1 MTVKRFAR
9 LHPDA
14 ARVAE
19 EIGETLFAVLKPWHE
34 EGKRRVRDQL
44 KEERAKARK
53 EKVET
58 PDEMFLNEASFLVLP
73 EAIAH
78 VRGGSSLPFNARRLF
93 YAVRD
98 RIQEHTT
105 REFHPDTGY
114 DYFRDTILQ
123 GYQREHGKIEGLYY
137 DPRGRL
143 HEPHDGRS
151 VDMGTRE
158 VEAFRFPPH
167 VYNKILYVEKKGQF
181 PLLDSAQLMERYD
194 LAIMTGEGFA
204 TEAARTLLEQAD
216 KDEKM
221 QIFVLHDADPSGYE
235 IARTVREATDRMP
248 EYSVEVID
256 LGLTVQQAM
265 DKGLE
270 PEKFTRKK
278 NLQDFFDRLAA
289 EGDELAFNHFFGD
302 ERTVYKDGKQKT
314 IWINCLRFELDK
326 MTAPQAIEL
335 VEEGL
340 KAEGVL
346 GKVVPPEDEISD
358 YAERRYRSAH
368 GGWVEEA
375 LDEIVGLPDLKRKL
389 ADEFIEKY
397 KLENSERY
405 IRARFKKNDAL
416 SWRKALDAVLQDIH
430 DAKLRDALKDAV
442 RKAAREAL
450 SEDGDE

>member
-1 MTVKRFAR
+1 MSQRKLVR
-9 LHPDA
+9 LHPDR
-14 ARVAE
+14 ARVMRDV
-19 EIGETLFAVLKPWHE
+19 GQTMFSGLKPWYE
-34 EGKRRVRDQL
+34 EGKRRVRDQA
-44 KEERAKARK
+44 KEERARARK
-53 EKVET
+53 EKAEAT
-58 PDEMFLNEASFLVLP
+58 DEMFLNEASFLVLP

-123 GYQREHGKIEGLYY
+123 DYQREHGKIEGLYY

-158 VEAFRFPPH
+158 VEAFRFSSH

-181 PLLDSAQLMERYD
+181 PLLDSVQLMERYD
-194 LAIMTGEGFA
+194 VAIMTGEGFA

-278 NLQDFFDRLAA
+278 NLQDFFDRLTA
-289 EGDELAFNHFFGD
+289 EGDELAFNYFFGD
-302 ERTVYKDGKQKT
+302 KRTVYKDGKQKT

-346 GKVVPPEDEISD
+346 GKVVPPEDELPD
-358 YAERRYRSAH
+358 HAERRYRSVH
-368 GGWVEEA
+368 GEWVEEA
-375 LDEIVGLPDLKRKL
+375 LDEVLDLPNLKRKL
-389 ADEFIEKY
+389 ADEFMEAF

-405 IRARFKKNDAL
+405 IRAGFKKNDAL
-416 SWRKALDAVLQDIH
+416 SWRNALDDVLHDIQH
-430 DAKLRDALKDAV
+430 AKHADALKDAV
-442 RKAAREAL
+442 RKAARETL
-450 SEDGDE
+450 NEVGDE

>member
-1 MTVKRFAR
+1 MSQRKLVR
-9 LHPDA
+9 LYPDR
-14 ARVAE
+14 ARVMRDV
-19 EIGETLFAVLKPWHE
+19 GQTMFSGLKPWYE
-34 EGKRRVRDQL
+34 EGKRRVRDEAR
-44 KEERAKARK
+44 EERRRAQK
-53 EKVET
+53 EKAEIAG
-58 PDEMFLNEASFLVLP
+58 EMPLNEACFLVMD
-73 EAIAH
+73 EA
-78 VRGGSSLPFNARRLF
+78 VSPVSGNGSLPYNARRLF

-98 RIQEHTT
+98 RIQKHTANT
-105 REFHPDTGY
+105 FHPDTGY
-114 DYFRDTILQ
+114 DYFRGTILQ
-123 GYQREHGKIEGLYY
+123 DYQREHGKLEGLYY

-346 GKVVPPEDEISD
+346 GKVVPPEDELPD
-358 YAERRYRSAH
+358 HAEWRFRSAH

-375 LDEIVGLPDLKRKL
+375 LDEVVGLPDLKRKL

-397 KLENSERY
+397 KLGNSERY

-416 SWRKALDAVLQDIH
+416 SWRRALDDVLHDIQH
-430 DAKLRDALKDAV
+430 AKHADALKDAV
-442 RKAAREAL
+442 RKAVRETL
-450 SEDGDE
+450 NEVGDE

>member
-1 MTVKRFAR
+1 MTVKRFAW

-14 ARVAE
+14 VRVAE
-19 EIGETLFAVLKPWHE
+19 EIGETMFAVLKPWHE

-53 EKVET
+53 EKAEA

-123 GYQREHGKIEGLYY
+123 DYQREHGKIEGLYY

-151 VDMGTRE
+151 VDMGTR
-158 VEAFRFPPH
+158 
-167 VYNKILYVEKKGQF
+167 YVEKKGQF
-181 PLLDSAQLMERYD
+181 PLLDSANLMERYD
-194 LAIMTGEGFA
+194 MAIMTGEGFA

-216 KDEKM
+216 KEQKM
-221 QIFVLHDADPSGYE
+221 QIFVLHDADPSGYD
-235 IARTVREATDRMP
+235 IARTVREETDRMP
-248 EYSVEVID
+248 GYSVEVID
-256 LGLTVQQAM
+256 LGLTVQQAVEM
-265 DKGLE
+265 GLE
-270 PEKFTRKK
+270 PERFTRKK
-278 NLQDFFDRLAA
+278 RLKKFFDGLA
-289 EGDELAFNHFFGD
+289 EDGDELAFEHFFGR
-302 ERTVYKDGKQKT
+302 EETVVKNGKEKT
-314 IWINCLRFELDK
+314 VWVGCERFELDK
-326 MTAPQAIEL
+326 MTAPQTIAL

-346 GKVVPPEDEISD
+346 GKVVPPDDELPAL
-358 YAERRYRSAH
+358 AEQRYRTAH
-368 GGWVEEA
+368 AAWVEEI
-375 LDEIVGLPDLKRKL
+375 LDEMVKLPELKKRV
-389 ADEFIEKY
+389 ADEFMEAF
-397 KLENSERY
+397 KLGNAERY
-405 IRARFKKNDAL
+405 IRAGFKKNDAL
-416 SWRKALDAVLQDIH
+416 S
-430 DAKLRDALKDAV
+430 
-442 RKAAREAL
+442 
-450 SEDGDE
+450 

>member
-1 MTVKRFAR
+1 MTVKRFAW

-19 EIGETLFAVLKPWHE
+19 EMGETMFAVLKPWHE

-53 EKVET
+53 EKAEA

-123 GYQREHGKIEGLYY
+123 DYQREHSKIEGLYY

-181 PLLDSAQLMERYD
+181 PLLDSAKLMERYD
-194 LAIMTGEGFA
+194 MAIMTGEGFA

-216 KDEKM
+216 KEQKM
-221 QIFVLHDADPSGYE
+221 QIFVLHDADPSGYD
-235 IARTVREATDRMP
+235 IARTVREETDRMP
-248 EYSVEVID
+248 GYSVEVIN
-256 LGLTVQQAM
+256 LGLTVQQAVER
-265 DKGLE
+265 GLE
-270 PEKFTRKK
+270 PERFTRKK
-278 NLQDFFDRLAA
+278 WLKKFFDRLA
-289 EGDELAFNHFFGD
+289 EDGDELAFEHFFGR
-302 ERTVYKDGKQKT
+302 EEAVVKNGKEKTVWVG
-314 IWINCLRFELDK
+314 CERFELDK
-326 MTAPQAIEL
+326 MTAPQTIAL
-335 VEEGL
+335 VEAGL

-346 GKVVPPEDEISD
+346 GKVVPPEDELPD
-358 YAERRYRSAH
+358 HAERRYRSAH
-368 GGWVEEA
+368 GGWVEEV
-375 LDEIVGLPDLKRKL
+375 LDEVVGLPDLKRKL

-397 KLENSERY
+397 KLGNSERY
-405 IRARFKKNDAL
+405 IRARFKKDDAL